1 MAYLDHLALVYGA
14 YIIATASPGPSNMAI
29 MAVAMQ
35 RGRKAGLAIAAGIVT
50 GSLIWASTAATGLS
64 ALLATY
70 ADALFV
76 IKIAG
81 GLYLLYLAWKA
92 ARSALAPAAHAAAQ
106 VVHSHGHLYRRGL
119 LMHLTNPKAIMGW
132 LAIMSLGLQPGAPSF
147 VLPAILGGCAIL
159 AVLVFGGYALLFST
173 ATMVRAYGKARRWI
187 EATLALCFG
196 YAGLRLLL
204 SRA

>member
-1 MAYLDHLALVYGA
+1 MDYLHHLALVYGA

-29 MAVAMQ
+29 MAIAMQ
-35 RGRKAGLAIAAGIVT
+35 RGRKAGISIAAGIVT

-64 ALLATY
+64 ALLAAY
-70 ADALFV
+70 ADALFA

-92 ARSALAPAAHAAAQ
+92 ARSALAPTAPVAQNAA
-106 VVHSHGHLYRRGL
+106 HSHGSLYRRGL
-119 LMHLTNPKAIMGW
+119 LMHLTNPKAVMGW
-132 LAIMSLGLQPGAPSF
+132 LAIMSLGLQPGAPPL

-159 AVLVFGGYALLFST
+159 AVCVFGGYAIIFST
-173 ATMVRAYGKARRWI
+173 ATMVRAYAKARRWI

-204 SRA
+204 SRG

>member
-1 MAYLDHLALVYGA
+1 MDHLHHLAIVYGA
-14 YIIATASPGPSNMAI
+14 YIIATASPVPSNMAI

-35 RGRKAGLAIAAGIVT
+35 RGRKAGLSIAAGIVT

-70 ADALFV
+70 ADALLV

-92 ARSALAPAAHAAAQ
+92 ARSALAPAARGAQ
-106 VVHSHGHLYRRGL
+106 QAIHSHGSLYRRGL

-132 LAIMSLGLQPGAPSF
+132 LAIMSLGLQPGAPPF

-159 AVLVFGGYALLFST
+159 AVCVFGGYALLFST
-173 ATMVRAYGKARRWI
+173 APMVRAYTRARRWI
-187 EATLALCFG
+187 EGALSLCFG

-204 SRA
+204 SRG